1 MKLREIIL
9 ILIIALILGAG
20 FLYHKLYVS
29 PLKNYIEELEKEREV
44 LNKKI
49 AEKMDSLISGT
60 IPSSTKE
67 SLPPVFEE
75 AKKSLSNDFL
85 LKESENQIEVEI
97 STDEIFE
104 KGGYQLSKKGEQKL
118 DKFFEFLKKIDFK
131 EIEVEV
137 HTDRI
142 PIKTKKE
149 LFPSNWEL
157 SARRATEIVRYLIS
171 KGVESAKI
179 FASAY
184 GYSRPIEKSLKA
196 ELQKKNR
203 RAVFKII
210 F

>member
-1 MKLREIIL
+1 MKLREVIFT
-9 ILIIALILGAG
+9 LIIILILGAG

-29 PLKNYIEELEKEREV
+29 PLKNYIGELEKEREV

-49 AEKMDSLISGT
+49 ARKIDSLILAT
-60 IPSSTKE
+60 TPSSVKE
-67 SLPPVFEE
+67 NLPPLFEE
-75 AKKSLSNDFL
+75 AKKSLSSDFS
-85 LKESENQIEVEI
+85 LKKETNRIEVEI

-104 KGGYQLSKKGEQKL
+104 KGSYELSKQGKQKL
-118 DKFFEFLKKIDFK
+118 DKFYEFLKKIDFK
-131 EIEVEV
+131 EIEVGV
-137 HTDRI
+137 HTDRV
-142 PIKTKKE
+142 PIKTKIE

-157 SARRATEIVRYLIS
+157 SARRATEIVKYLIE
-171 KGVESAKI
+171 KGIESGKM

-184 GYSRPIEKSLKA
+184 GYSRPVEKSLKA